1 MTQAPGTSPS
11 LCILT
16 PTYRGDIDQFSLL
29 RRSIRHFAPTL
40 PHFAIVH
47 TEDWHA
53 FHKRFRGEP
62 MLEFITTADV
72 LPRAVERRRRK
83 TGPKWRTGAWWY
95 GRVVKGWHAQ
105 QLAKIFALAQCPYE
119 AAVFLDSDVFVC
131 RALEPGYF
139 YADGKLK
146 LFRQRAL
153 NAEQVDFDVT
163 THEILGNPLNRI
175 PIESLYDYIFHP
187 ACFRKSTAERL
198 LEEFQIRARPRWI
211 RRFLKE
217 RRPSEYNLLGH
228 SATVLEGCSGYQLVE
243 CLPTELH
250 HSVRFPED
258 KAHFEAEIEQMLR
271 QPKHFALIQST
282 LNIEFREIESAF
294 DRLMAAHSGGALEL
308 SPTR

>member
-1 MTQAPGTSPS
+1 MSQAPANSPS

-16 PTYRGDIDQFSLL
+16 PTYRGDIEQFSLL

-47 TEDWHA
+47 TEDWSA
-53 FHKRFRGEP
+53 FRERFQGEP
-62 MLEFITTADV
+62 MLEIITTADV
-72 LPRAVERRRRK
+72 LPQSVERRRRK
-83 TGPKWRTGAWWY
+83 SGPKWRTGAWWY

-105 QLAKIFALAQCPYE
+105 QLAKIFALAECPYE

-131 RALEPGYF
+131 RTLEPGYF
-139 YADGKLK
+139 YVDGKLK
-146 LFRQRAL
+146 LFRQQAL
-153 NAEQVDFDVT
+153 NAEAVDFDVS
-163 THEILGNPLNRI
+163 THDILGTPLNRV
-175 PIESLYDYIFHP
+175 PVENLYDYIFHP

-211 RRFLKE
+211 RRFLAE

-228 SATVLEGCSGYQLVE
+228 SAMVLEQGSGYHLVE
-243 CLPTELH
+243 CRPTDVH

-258 KAHFEAEIEQMLR
+258 KAHFEVEIEHMLR

-282 LNIEFREIESAF
+282 LHIEFREIESAF
-294 DRLMAAHSGGALEL
+294 DRLMEAHSRGALE
-308 SPTR
+308 

>member
-1 MTQAPGTSPS
+1 MTPDRSAS

-47 TEDWHA
+47 TEDWRA
-53 FHKRFRGEP
+53 FHERFKGEP
-62 MLEFITTADV
+62 MLEIITTADV
-72 LPRAVERRRRK
+72 LPRSVERRRRK

-95 GRVVKGWHAQ
+95 GRVVKGWYAQ
-105 QLAKIFALAQCPYE
+105 QLAKIFALAECPYE

-131 RALEPGYF
+131 RALAASYF
-139 YADGKLK
+139 YVDGRLK
-146 LFRQRAL
+146 LFRQPAL
-153 NAEQVDFDVT
+153 NAEAVDFDVS
-163 THEILGNPLNRI
+163 THEILGNPLNRV
-175 PIESLYDYIFHP
+175 PVQSLYDYIFHP

-198 LEEFQIRARPRWI
+198 LEEFQIRGRPRWI
-211 RRFLKE
+211 RRFLAE

-228 SATVLEGCSGYQLVE
+228 AATVLEQGSGYHLVE
-243 CLPTELH
+243 CCPTELH

-258 KAHFEAEIEQMLR
+258 KAHFGVEIEHMLR

-282 LNIEFREIESAF
+282 LHIECREIESAF
-294 DRLMAAHSGGALEL
+294 DRLIAAHSVGAF
-308 SPTR
+308 S

>member
-1 MTQAPGTSPS
+1 MASDTSPS

-47 TEDWHA
+47 TEDWRA
-53 FHKRFRGEP
+53 FHERFKGEP
-62 MLEFITTADV
+62 MLEIITTADV
-72 LPRAVERRRRK
+72 LPRSVERRRRK

-105 QLAKIFALAQCPYE
+105 QLAKIFALAECPYE

-131 RALEPGYF
+131 RALAASYF
-139 YADGKLK
+139 YVDGRLK
-146 LFRQRAL
+146 LFRQPAL
-153 NAEQVDFDVT
+153 NAEAVDFDVS
-163 THEILGNPLNRI
+163 THDILGNPLNRV
-175 PIESLYDYIFHP
+175 PVQSLYDYIFHP

-198 LEEFQIRARPRWI
+198 LEEFQIRGRPRWI
-211 RRFLKE
+211 RRFLAE

-228 SATVLEGCSGYQLVE
+228 AATVLEQASGYHLVE
-243 CLPTELH
+243 CSPTELH

-258 KAHFEAEIEQMLR
+258 KAQFGVEIEQMLR

-282 LNIEFREIESAF
+282 LHIEFREIESAF
-294 DRLMAAHSGGALEL
+294 DRLMEAHSVGAF
-308 SPTR
+308 S